1 MQEIIGTG
9 IDCLYSTPAVD
20 GTTDTNFGVAAIA
33 MYKFSD
39 GTLVSS
45 GKTSVGVVSATFG
58 DGPVNFKDN
67 SSPIVNLLTGS
78 IPDADSNSILV
89 GTGKYKGTT
98 GTIRLSGGM
107 YMGDDQVYFNCV
119 WETDLKI
126 PPPPAVEANDG
137 MMGDNNNV
145 MENNGDST
153 NGVQNGDPT
162 VQNSDLVLGADEDS
176 AAESVKSSSMMLAVT
191 AMSAAFIMMVAP

>member
-1 MQEIIGTG
+1 M
-9 IDCLYSTPAVD
+9 YSTPAVD

-126 PPPPAVEANDG
+126 PPPVVEGNDG

-176 AAESVKSSSMMLAVT
+176 AAESVTSSSMMLLTVT
-191 AMSAAFIMMVAP
+191 AMAAAFIMMVAP